1 MRYLQL
7 SDHLTNAEIQIKL
20 LESTD
25 KATRSRWKVIHLI
38 QVAKINTAALLT
50 PVVNLSVHNIY
61 KIVEKYNIGGKDA
74 IICKSRGGRKRAL
87 LSPVEEAALFVSLE
101 QKAAEGLIKTLAT

>member
-25 KATRSRWKVIHLI
+25 TATE
-38 QVAKINTAALLT
+38 A
-50 PVVNLSVHNIY
+50 
-61 KIVEKYNIGGKDA
+61 GGK
-74 IICKSRGGRKRAL
+74 
-87 LSPVEEAALFVSLE
+87 LF
-101 QKAAEGLIKTLAT
+101 T